1 MDLQQYPSDEF
12 LAIFVPIV
20 VYWVYSGMYMML
32 GSLDQYRLHP
42 REDEEKKNL
51 VPKREVVKGV
61 LLQQLVQSA
70 VACLVFM
77 VNLSNIMRL
86 SCTLT
91 VLIIK
96 LTYI

>member
-1 MDLQQYPSDEF
+1 MDLQNPSDEL

-32 GSLDQYRLHP
+32 GSLEQYRLHP

-61 LLQQLVQSA
+61 LLQQLVQVG
-70 VACLVFM
+70 VASLMFM
-77 VNLSNIMRL
+77 VNLS
-86 SCTLT
+86 TL
-91 VLIIK
+91 
-96 LTYI
+96 